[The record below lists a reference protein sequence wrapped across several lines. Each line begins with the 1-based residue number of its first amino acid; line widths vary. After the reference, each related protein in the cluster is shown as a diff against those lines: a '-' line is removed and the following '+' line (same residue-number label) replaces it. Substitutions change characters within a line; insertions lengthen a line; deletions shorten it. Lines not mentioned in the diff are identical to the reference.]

1 MYTSVC
7 VTLKKNI
14 ASTLSLLTLDAE
26 VGYVA
31 DIGHVKDVGHVAL
44 LREAPVSLCGKRVK
58 GVQLLL
64 NKERDRTI
72 SLSPPF
78 DCKELCDLATF
89 QQQKRPLQYYHASSK
104 YNSI

>member
-44 LREAPVSLCGKRVK
+44 LREAPVSKTLW
-58 GVQLLL
+58 
-64 NKERDRTI
+64 KESERGPI
-72 SLSPPF
+72 AF
-78 DCKELCDLATF
+78 E
-89 QQQKRPLQYYHASSK
+89 
-104 YNSI
+104 